1 MARPWEIRKISS
13 IDVMDAVGSNIVVST
28 RTNEVLRILPR
39 VNEDVNEEW
48 LADKSRFACDG
59 LKRQRLVT
67 PMVRNEADGRLQ
79 SVDWEGAL
87 VTVARAIT
95 QAQGKVAGI
104 AGQLADVETMVA
116 LKDLLNS
123 HGSELLGTEQGFPTK
138 GACVDLRSNYICNSS
153 IAGKFKFPEI
163 FKKHKVRSLT
173 AFYCII
179 VCSLGGDRC
188 STADRHQPPLRSS
201 ATQHTTTQGLRSQRD
216 GFGTHRPE
224 G

>member
-79 SVDWEGAL
+79 AVDWEGAL

-95 QAQGKVAGI
+95 QADGKVAGI
-104 AGQLADVETMVA
+104 AGQLADVESMVA

-123 HGSELLGTEQGFPTK
+123 NGSELLCTEQGFPTK
-138 GACVDLRSNYICNSS
+138 GSSVDLRSAYVCNSS
-153 IAGKFKFPEI
+153 IAGK
-163 FKKHKVRSLT
+163 
-173 AFYCII
+173 
-179 VCSLGGDRC
+179 
-188 STADRHQPPLRSS
+188 
-201 ATQHTTTQGLRSQRD
+201 
-216 GFGTHRPE
+216 
-224 G
+224 